1 MKTATPTPT
10 PTPTAASEP
19 TAIESLMRILKSFDF
34 RLKYLE
40 TKLSLLGKE
49 ITAEEYIKKAN
60 ASLREY
66 NTQPE
71 APAGKKNKPVV

>member
-1 MKTATPTPT
+1 MKTPKPTATPT
-10 PTPTAASEP
+10 AAPEP
-19 TAIESLMRILKSFDF
+19 TAIVSLMRILKSFDF

-49 ITAEEYIKKAN
+49 ITAEEYINKAN
-60 ASLREY
+60 ACLREY

-71 APAGKKNKPVV
+71 APAGKKTKSVV

>member
-1 MKTATPTPT
+1 MKTATPKPT
-10 PTPTAASEP
+10 ATPTAAPEP
-19 TAIESLMRILKSFDF
+19 TAIESLTQILRSFNF

-40 TKLSLLGKE
+40 TKLSLLENE
-49 ITAEEYIKKAN
+49 ITAEEYIKKAK

-71 APAGKKNKPVV
+71 APAGKKTKSVV